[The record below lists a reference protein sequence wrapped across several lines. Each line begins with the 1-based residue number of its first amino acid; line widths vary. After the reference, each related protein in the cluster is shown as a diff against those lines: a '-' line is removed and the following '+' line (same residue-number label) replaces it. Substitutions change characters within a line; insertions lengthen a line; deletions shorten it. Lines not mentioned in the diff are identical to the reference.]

1 MTKSRYDELT
11 GEWYELSN
19 VLQYEDREKMRRILF
34 DLSSGGNQRKTS
46 AQVAQITED
55 EEKELDRLE
64 EKGVENILDKG
75 GNI

>member
-64 EKGVENILDKG
+64 EKGWRIY
-75 GNI
+75 